1 MQIPGR
7 SEGRRR
13 SPKSVPD
20 IFLYRH
26 KKLTHAKGGDNV
38 GERYLS
44 SAAGA
49 TRGDMGP
56 AWVCSSL
63 PSRNIYAYSEGLVSP
78 VCAGMVARCSIDRN
92 AEAIKP
98 SHEWT
103 SKFEK
108 F

>member
-26 KKLTHAKGGDNV
+26 NKLTHAKGGDNV

-49 TRGDMGP
+49 TRGDIG
-56 AWVCSSL
+56 ASL
-63 PSRNIYAYSEGLVSP
+63 GLQQPSVSKHLRVLRGVGLARVRRDGRQMLYRPKRRSDQ
-78 VCAGMVARCSIDRN
+78 AVARVD
-92 AEAIKP
+92 E
-98 SHEWT
+98 
-103 SKFEK
+103 
-108 F
+108 